1 MGKVGERTIFVVVK
15 ADSSLGELMTV
26 ETVDATADEIE
37 DAPPAVD
44 KLTMMT
50 LADGTIAAAAAVA
63 VVGSTKGVERCRRLK

>member
-44 KLTMMT
+44 KLTMMA

-63 VVGSTKGVERCRRLK
+63 VVGSRKVVEKCRRLK